1 MVGSEFRHKIKSKCL
16 QQGFLPLTP
25 GDPELARRYDDEL
38 VGVDREP
45 TRVVIEP
52 WLLDFAAVH
61 HELLGLGAFSSSRSR
76 EWYLVHEER

>member
-1 MVGSEFRHKIKSKCL
+1 MGFECVGIGK
-16 QQGFLPLTP
+16 FLERRVSALDAGEQPPIPDRSPHGELPWSAFP
-25 GDPELARRYDDEL
+25 GGD
-38 VGVDREP
+38 
-45 TRVVIEP
+45 VIEP